1 MNTVSSLLAEL
12 DRVIKSRSYIA
23 RVEILDLGRM
33 MLKARLY
40 LDQELFVQV
49 YRNDRFNTSNF
60 VLIQAG
66 QRIFARDE
74 LNGIWHRHPV
84 ADPDFHN
91 ASAEGR
97 KPVTFEEFMDEVEQV
112 IDELGL

>member
-12 DRVIKSRSYIA
+12 DEVCESRGYIA
-23 RVEILDLGRM
+23 RVEILDLGKM

-40 LDQELFVQV
+40 LDPGLFVQI
-49 YRNDRFNTSNF
+49 YRNDRFNTTNF

-66 QRIFARDE
+66 RRIFARDE
-74 LNGIWHRHPV
+74 LDGVWHRHPV

-91 ASAEGR
+91 MSAEGR
-97 KPVTFEEFMDEVEQV
+97 RPDS
-112 IDELGL
+112 

>member
-1 MNTVSSLLAEL
+1 MNTVGSLLAEL
-12 DRVIKSRSYIA
+12 DRVSKSRGYIA
-23 RVEILDLGRM
+23 RIEILDLGKA

-49 YRNDRFNTSNF
+49 YRNDRFNTTNF

-66 QRIFARDE
+66 RRIFARDE
-74 LNGIWHRHPV
+74 LGGAWHRHPV
-84 ADPDFHN
+84 ADPEFHN
-91 ASAEGR
+91 ASAENR
-97 KPVTFEEFMDEVEQV
+97 RPVTLEEFMDEVEQV

>member
-1 MNTVSSLLAEL
+1 MNTVQSLLAEL
-12 DRVIKSRSYIA
+12 DRVANTRRYIA
-23 RVEILDLGRM
+23 SVEILDLGRM

-40 LDQELFVQV
+40 IDRELFVQV
-49 YRNDRFNTSNF
+49 YRNDRFHTTNF

-66 QRIFARDE
+66 RRIFARDE
-74 LNGIWHRHPV
+74 LGGVWHRHPG
-84 ADPDFHN
+84 ADPEFHD

-97 KPVTFEEFMDEVEQV
+97 RPVTLEEFMDEVEQV